1 MEAIFRFFSVL
12 GNEFALFVISMIP
25 LIEERGAII
34 FGASIGMPWYKV
46 LPICI
51 VSNMVPVPFIL
62 FFGLKLVR
70 WLKTTKLFG
79 KFFTKYE
86 EKLQAKSATVD
97 KYSFLALVLLVGV
110 PIPGTGAWSG
120 SLISTLLNV
129 EKKRAFLAVLVG
141 VIMCGI
147 IVTLAA
153 YGAVGFLKF
162 FL

>member
-1 MEAIFRFFSVL
+1 MLAVDVMAVMF
-12 GNEFALFVISMIP
+12 
-25 LIEERGAII
+25 
-34 FGASIGMPWYKV
+34 
-46 LPICI
+46 
-51 VSNMVPVPFIL
+51 
-62 FFGLKLVR
+62 
-70 WLKTTKLFG
+70 
-79 KFFTKYE
+79 
-86 EKLQAKSATVD
+86 D

-141 VIMCGI
+141 VIMCGVI
-147 IVTLAA
+147 MTLAA